1 MKMSVVI
8 LTMGNRPDE
17 LARAI
22 ASTEPLRAAGAEV
35 IIVGNGAD
43 PPPVPADVT
52 TLRLAEN
59 AGVPGGR
66 NAAVAACTGDVV
78 LFLDDDGWYPEPE
91 VLGDHVAERFAAE
104 PSLAVLSFRVADPDG
119 GGGARWHV
127 PRLRAGDPERA
138 SEVTTFAGG
147 ACAIRRSAYD
157 EVGGQPDRF
166 FFGHEETDQS
176 WRLIG
181 LRYRIEYDPAA
192 RTCHPAVANS
202 RHATWYRTEARNR
215 VWLARRNL
223 PWPLA
228 FWYLADWVIL
238 TVIRER
244 SATALRA
251 WFAGFADGWRQDPGS
266 RQPISPR
273 TIWRL
278 TKAGR
283 PPII

>member
-1 MKMSVVI
+1 
-8 LTMGNRPDE
+8 MGNRPAE
-17 LARAI
+17 FTRAVE
-22 ASTEPLRAAGAEV
+22 STEPLRSAGAEV

-43 PPPVPADVT
+43 PPPVPAGVT

-59 AGVPGGR
+59 AGVAGGR
-66 NAAVAACTGDVV
+66 NAAVADCTGDVV
-78 LFLDDDGWYPEPE
+78 LFLDDDGWYPEPAA
-91 VLGDHVAERFAAE
+91 LGKHVTERFAAD
-104 PSLAVLSFRVADPDG
+104 PALAVLSFRVADPDG
-119 GGGARWHV
+119 GPGGRWHV
-127 PRLRAGDPERA
+127 PRLVVGDPDRA
-138 SEVTTFAGG
+138 SEVTTFSGG
-147 ACAIRRSAYD
+147 ACAIRRSAYN

-166 FFGHEETDQS
+166 FFGHEETDLS

-181 LRYRIEYDPAA
+181 HRYRIEYDPAA
-192 RTCHPAVANS
+192 RMCHPPAANA

-228 FWYLADWVIL
+228 FWYLADWIVL
-238 TVIRER
+238 TLIRER
-244 SATALRA
+244 SAAALRA
-251 WFAGFADGWRQDPGS
+251 WFAGFADGWRLDPGP
-266 RQPISPR
+266 RQRMSLQ